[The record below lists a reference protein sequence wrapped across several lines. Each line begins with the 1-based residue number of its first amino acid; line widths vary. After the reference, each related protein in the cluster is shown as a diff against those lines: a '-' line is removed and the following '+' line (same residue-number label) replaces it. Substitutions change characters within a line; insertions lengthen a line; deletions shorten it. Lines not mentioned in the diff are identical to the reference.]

1 MQDNGKRPQ
10 SGKEK
15 FMSNE
20 DNRVLTRKGA
30 RRLSAQEIE
39 QITGG
44 KITPLTLLLTG
55 SPSGTDESPDQ

>member
-1 MQDNGKRPQ
+1 MEKNVELE
-10 SGKEK
+10 KEK
-15 FMSNE
+15 FMSNV
-20 DNRVLTRKGA
+20 DNRVLTRRGA

-44 KITPLTLLLTG
+44 KITPLTLMLTG